1 MQPVS
6 NGMISTISGKIK
18 YCKDKFLILET
29 AGIGFKI
36 FASSDTLFNLSDKI
50 EKDVMLWTYL
60 SVKEDALDLYG
71 FKEISD
77 LEFFEKIISVS
88 GIGPKKGISIMSVAP
103 TETLKKAIATKDLS
117 YLTQVSG
124 IGRKNAEKIVLELK
138 DKMGELKDGGDALN
152 IKDESDVL
160 MAIKSLGYGAQE
172 AREVIKN
179 IPREVKG
186 VSEKVKWA
194 LKELGR

>member
-1 MQPVS
+1 
-6 NGMISTISGKIK
+6 MISTISGKIK
-18 YCKDKFLILET
+18 YCTDKFLILET
-29 AGIGFKI
+29 GGIGFKI
-36 FASSDTLFNLSDKI
+36 FVSSDNLFELSNKI
-50 EKDVMLWTYL
+50 EEDIMLWTYL

-71 FKEISD
+71 FKDVSELD
-77 LEFFEKIISVS
+77 FFEKIISVS

-124 IGRKNAEKIVLELK
+124 IGRKNAEKIILELK
-138 DKMGELKDGGDALN
+138 DKIGELDDSEGLDN

-160 MAIKSLGYGAQE
+160 MAIRSLGYGTQE

-179 IPREVKG
+179 IPKEIKG

-194 LKELGR
+194 LKELGK

>member
-1 MQPVS
+1 
-6 NGMISTISGKIK
+6 MISTISGKIK
-18 YCKDKFLILET
+18 YCTDKFLILET
-29 AGIGFKI
+29 GGIGFKI
-36 FASSDTLFNLSDKI
+36 FVSSDNLFELSNKI
-50 EKDVMLWTYL
+50 EEDIMLWTYL

-71 FKEISD
+71 FKDVSELD
-77 LEFFEKIISVS
+77 FFEKIISVS

-124 IGRKNAEKIVLELK
+124 IGRKNAEKIILELK
-138 DKMGELKDGGDALN
+138 DKMGELDDSEGLEN

-160 MAIKSLGYGAQE
+160 MAIRSLGYGTQE

-179 IPREVKG
+179 IPKEIKG

-194 LKELGR
+194 LKELGK